1 MRNLIRYSEHFGK
14 ISGIALCFF
23 LIFGLTSCNDSAENS
38 PQGLA
43 EKLIS
48 MESGQHNVQ
57 YYSKFDTGVS
67 EEHYSN
73 VVFDKKNY
81 FLETK
86 SVSPLANQNKA
97 SYMEMSFTETDGIL
111 QQKINTGE
119 ISSKEYTVDEF
130 LNIKIKNEDLLKEP
144 PMERTTPKE
153 LVADMKEYIGEI
165 GLASIGEL
173 IKANADSFKESTS
186 ASTSGHTAYVGY
198 FTPDSMVDSFIKYL
212 RKRAVMD
219 AKFRDPTATFAEKPT
234 IEEAR
239 EEMRRTYGGIGL
251 TFGIYDTALAD
262 SNIPV
267 TILFP
272 KKKDGKIFIIASTA
286 QAVNESNA
294 KRENNANAQ
303 HLQKA
308 SITYCIL

>member
-97 SYMEMSFTETDGIL
+97 AYMEMSFTETNGIL
-111 QQKINTGE
+111 QQK
-119 ISSKEYTVDEF
+119 
-130 LNIKIKNEDLLKEP
+130 KI
-144 PMERTTPKE
+144 
-153 LVADMKEYIGEI
+153 G
-165 GLASIGEL
+165 
-173 IKANADSFKESTS
+173 
-186 ASTSGHTAYVGY
+186 
-198 FTPDSMVDSFIKYL
+198 
-212 RKRAVMD
+212 RAHV
-219 AKFRDPTATFAEKPT
+219 
-234 IEEAR
+234 
-239 EEMRRTYGGIGL
+239 
-251 TFGIYDTALAD
+251 
-262 SNIPV
+262 
-267 TILFP
+267 
-272 KKKDGKIFIIASTA
+272 
-286 QAVNESNA
+286 
-294 KRENNANAQ
+294 
-303 HLQKA
+303 
-308 SITYCIL
+308 